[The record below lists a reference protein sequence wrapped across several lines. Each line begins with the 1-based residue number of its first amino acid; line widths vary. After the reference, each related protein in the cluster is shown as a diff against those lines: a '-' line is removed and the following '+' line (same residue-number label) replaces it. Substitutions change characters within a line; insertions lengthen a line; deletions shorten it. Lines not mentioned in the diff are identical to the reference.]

1 MRSEL
6 KRLNRDMQL
15 AWETYVK
22 YPNEDNREDFE
33 SKNDEYKIALNMT
46 KDLRRHGEEGLLY

>member
-22 YPNEDNREDFE
+22 NPTEENREDFE
-33 SKNDEYKIALNMT
+33 SKDDEYKIALNRT
-46 KDLRRHGEEGLLY
+46 KNIRRHDEAGLFQ

>member
-22 YPNEDNREDFE
+22 NPTEENKEDFE
-33 SKNDEYKIALNMT
+33 SKDDEYKIALNVT
-46 KDLRRHGEEGLLY
+46 KGLRRHSEEGLFQ

>member
-6 KRLNRDMQL
+6 KKLNMDMQL

-22 YPNEDNREDFE
+22 NPTEENREDFE
-33 SKNDEYKIALNMT
+33 FKDDEYKIALNRT
-46 KDLRRHGEEGLLY
+46 KELRRHSEEGLFQ

>member
-22 YPNEDNREDFE
+22 NPSEDNREDFE
-33 SKNDEYKIALNMT
+33 SKDDEYRIALNRT
-46 KDLRRHGEEGLLY
+46 KELRRHNEERLFQ

>member
-46 KDLRRHGEEGLLY
+46 KDLRRHSEEGLLY